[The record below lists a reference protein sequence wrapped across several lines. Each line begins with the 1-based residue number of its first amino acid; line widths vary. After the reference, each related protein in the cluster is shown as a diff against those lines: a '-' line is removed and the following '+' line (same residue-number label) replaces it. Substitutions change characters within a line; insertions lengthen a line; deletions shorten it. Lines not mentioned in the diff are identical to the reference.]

1 MRLNEVEVLGTEF
14 NVRAYSDL
22 PSATTLVDGRVLIR
36 DKGTK
41 VVLKPGEQAV
51 KGKHGE
57 VVVRE
62 VDVAPYIAWKQGY
75 FLFEDERLEDIL
87 NELARWYDVNIFWEN
102 ASQKEVTFTGKMK
115 RYDDFSKVVEML
127 EMTGNTE
134 FVVKENN
141 IFIREK

>member
-1 MRLNEVEVLGTEF
+1 M
-14 NVRAYSDL
+14 
-22 PSATTLVDGRVLIR
+22 DGRVLIR

-87 NELARWYDVNIFWEN
+87 NELARWYDVNIFFEN
-102 ASQKEVTFTGKMK
+102 SSVRERFPWICLGMK
-115 RYDDFSKVVEML
+115 VLKVLRLIEQD
-127 EMTGNTE
+127 
-134 FVVKENN
+134 
-141 IFIREK
+141 R